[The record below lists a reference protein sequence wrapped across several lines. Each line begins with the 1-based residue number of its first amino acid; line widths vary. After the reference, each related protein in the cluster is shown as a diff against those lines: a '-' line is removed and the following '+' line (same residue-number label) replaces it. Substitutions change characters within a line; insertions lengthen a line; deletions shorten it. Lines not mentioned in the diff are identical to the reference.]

1 MAVTLKDVARIG
13 GVHVSTVSRAF
24 SAPHLV
30 NPRTRARVL
39 SVAEDLGYRPNRAAR
54 ALSTRRTGNLGVI
67 VADIA
72 NPFFPP
78 LLKAAQDQA
87 RSRDHHIFIADTD
100 ERTDVEEEAVR
111 SLAGQVDGLVLVSP
125 RGEDR
130 RIRELAA
137 EVPLVVVNRRLRG
150 LPCVLMDV
158 GEGVGRAV
166 ARLADLGHRDVALVS
181 GPAASW
187 TGRRAARAAG
197 AVARERGLRLHRVGP
212 HPPTEEGG
220 AAAFD
225 AVAASGATAAL
236 AHNDLMALGL
246 LAAAQERGVP
256 VPERLSVV
264 GADDTLSAR
273 HTRPALTTVAMPA
286 EEAGRA
292 AVDLLLR
299 GAAPETVTL
308 GTRLVERE
316 STGPAPGD
324 SVRRRSADR

>member
-1 MAVTLKDVARIG
+1 MAVTLKDIARIG

-30 NPRTRARVL
+30 NPQTRARVL
-39 SVAEDLGYRPNRAAR
+39 SVAADLGYRPNRAAR

-67 VADIA
+67 VTDIA

-87 RSRDHHIFIADTD
+87 RTRDHHVFIADTD
-100 ERTDVEEEAVR
+100 ERADVEEEAVR

-125 RGEDR
+125 RADDR
-130 RIRELAA
+130 RVRELAA
-137 EVPLVVVNRRLRG
+137 EVPLVVVNRRFRG

-158 GEGVGRAV
+158 GEGIGLAV
-166 ARLADLGHRDVALVS
+166 ARLAGLGHRDIALVS

-187 TGRRAARAAG
+187 TGRRAAEAAG
-197 AVARERGLRLHRVGP
+197 SVAREHGLRVHRVGP

-220 AAAFD
+220 RAAFD
-225 AVAASGATAAL
+225 AVAGLGATAVV

-246 LAAAQERGVP
+246 LAAARERGVP

-264 GADDTLSAR
+264 GVDDTLTAR
-273 HTRPALTTVAMPA
+273 YTRPALTTVSMPVEA
-286 EEAGRA
+286 AGRA

-299 GAAPETVTL
+299 GAAPETITL
-308 GTRLVERE
+308 GTGLVERD
-316 STGPAPGD
+316 STGPAPGE
-324 SVRRRSADR
+324 SAQA

>member
-1 MAVTLKDVARIG
+1 MAVTLKDVARAS

-24 SAPHLV
+24 SAAHLV
-30 NPRTRARVL
+30 NARTRARVL
-39 SVAEDLGYRPNRAAR
+39 AAADELGYRPNRAAR
-54 ALSTRRTGNLGVI
+54 ALSTRRTGNLGVV

-78 LLKAAQDQA
+78 LLKAAQEEA
-87 RSRDHHIFIADTD
+87 RARDHHLFIADTD
-100 ERTDVEEEAVR
+100 ERTAVEEEAVR
-111 SLAGQVDGLVLVSP
+111 SLAGQVDGLVLAAP
-125 RGEDR
+125 RMSDR
-130 RIRELAA
+130 LIRELAA
-137 EVPLVVVNRRLRG
+137 EVPLVVVNRRVRG

-158 GEGVGRAV
+158 GGGIARAV
-166 ARLADLGHRDVALVS
+166 ARLAALGHRDLALVS

-197 AVARERGLRLHRVGP
+197 AAAREQGVRVHRVGP

-225 AVAASGATAAL
+225 AVAGLGATAAL

-246 LAAAQERGVP
+246 LAAARERGVP
-256 VPERLSVV
+256 VPGRLSVV
-264 GADDTLSAR
+264 GVDDTLTAR

-286 EEAGRA
+286 GEAGRA

-299 GAAPETVTL
+299 GAEPRDLVL
-308 GTRLVERE
+308 GTRLVERD
-316 STGPAPGD
+316 STGPAP
-324 SVRRRSADR
+324 RAQA